1 MKTKQIKSSDFDL
14 DGFIDAIASF
24 IEDNFGSN
32 SPAETL
38 RYFYSFEQPDTNA
51 KTKPFTKKVA
61 DDWELEEFKNAILQG
76 GETIFFPF
84 SSGPDMDGW
93 VNLANDEIVKLSER
107 SEVTLGLTDCFGILV
122 SLEKGKFVFRSAA
135 AYGDMASSIEE
146 VSHRKVDREMG
157 RFLKSFTKR

>member
-1 MKTKQIKSSDFDL
+1 MGPKQIKSSNFDL
-14 DGFIDAIASF
+14 DGFIDALASF
-24 IEDNFGSN
+24 IEDNFGSD

-38 RYFYSFEQPDTNA
+38 RYFNSFKQPDTNT
-51 KTKPFTKKVA
+51 KTKPFTKKDA
-61 DDWELEEFKNAILQG
+61 DDWELEDFKNAILQG

-93 VNLANDEIVKLSER
+93 VNLANDELVKLSAR

-122 SLEKGKFVFRSAA
+122 SLEKDKFVFRSAT

-146 VSHRKVDREMG
+146 VSHRKVDGEMSG
-157 RFLKSFTKR
+157 FLKSFTK